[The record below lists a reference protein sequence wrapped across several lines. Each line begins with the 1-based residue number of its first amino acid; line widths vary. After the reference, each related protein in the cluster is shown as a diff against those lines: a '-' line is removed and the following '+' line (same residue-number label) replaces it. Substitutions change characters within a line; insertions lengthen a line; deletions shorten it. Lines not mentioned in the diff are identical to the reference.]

1 MGGGRV
7 SDIFAIPL
15 LRATCPIALSNK
27 AGSFSWQI
35 KLRYSA
41 TISSLSRYS
50 AMSKRVKGPLF
61 IIHKCI

>member
-1 MGGGRV
+1 MGGGA
-7 SDIFAIPL
+7 SAICAIPL
-15 LRATCPIALSNK
+15 LRATCPMALCNK

-50 AMSKRVKGPLF
+50 SMSKRVKGPLF
-61 IIHKCI
+61 IISKCI